1 MEQDN
6 IERLRDKLGASFL
19 STSDGQRLTDDNRS
33 YTKFGIYDDGND
45 HKEFITVQMIA
56 DDSIEAIK
64 NTPLEELDDDDFVM
78 DKPMKYDFETNNWSE
93 EKGLTRMIS
102 NASFNF
108 IDEDEFYDE
117 LLQEISDH
125 KKLEDTSNDL
135 ETDGLDA
142 G

>member
-1 MEQDN
+1 MSQDHL
-6 IERLRDKLGASFL
+6 ERLKDKLGQSFL
-19 STSDGQRLTDDNRS
+19 SNSDGNRLVDDNRS
-33 YTKFGIYDDGND
+33 YTKFGIYHAGND

-56 DDSIEAIK
+56 DDCIEAIK
-64 NTPLEELDDDDFVM
+64 NTPIEELDDDDFVM
-78 DKPMKYDFETNNWSE
+78 DKPMRYDFDVNNWRE
-93 EKGLTRMIS
+93 EKGLTRLIS
-102 NASFNF
+102 DSSFSF

>member
-1 MEQDN
+1 MNEDHL
-6 IERLRDKLGASFL
+6 ERLKDKLGESFL
-19 STSDGQRLTDDNRS
+19 STSDGNRLKDDDRS
-33 YTKFGIYDDGND
+33 YTKFGIYHDGSD
-45 HKEFITVQMIA
+45 HKEFITVRMIA
-56 DDSIEAIK
+56 DDGIEAIK
-64 NTPLEELDDDDFVM
+64 DTPIEELDDDDFVM
-78 DKPMKYDFETNNWSE
+78 DKPMKYDFDVNNWRE

-102 NASFNF
+102 DSSFSF

-125 KKLEDTSNDL
+125 QKLDGTSNDL

>member
-19 STSDGQRLTDDNRS
+19 STSDGQRLTDDSRS

-56 DDSIEAIK
+56 DDGIEAIK
-64 NTPLEELDDDDFVM
+64 NTPIEELDDDDFVM

-93 EKGLTRMIS
+93 EKGLTRIIS
-102 NASFNF
+102 DSSFSF
-108 IDEDEFYDE
+108 VDEDEFYDV
-117 LLQEISDH
+117 LLQEITDYQAMDGASD
-125 KKLEDTSNDL
+125 DL